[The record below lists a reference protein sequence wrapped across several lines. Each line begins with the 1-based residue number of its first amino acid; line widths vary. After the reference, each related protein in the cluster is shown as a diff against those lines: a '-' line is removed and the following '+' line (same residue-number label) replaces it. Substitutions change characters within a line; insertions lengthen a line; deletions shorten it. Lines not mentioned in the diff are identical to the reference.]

1 MITLSPMPGLSTGMW
16 SRHGRLAKLLWVG
29 TTDQSCSF
37 ADCAKGIARAPFLKS
52 TKVGSCYMLTPIRLA
67 SCMHNAYAGALP
79 QTRPTFVF
87 PTIHASEK
95 PGLAAAPRRLHVDE
109 GWPLQSHEDYLATTA
124 ESGLSPFCAAAME
137 GRPLQVAPPCLQGNT
152 AYTVQKSC
160 KLYRSAEQSFVRP
173 LSGVQSLV

>member
-1 MITLSPMPGLSTGMW
+1 MW

-67 SCMHNAYAGALP
+67 SCMHNDYAGALP

-124 ESGLSPFCAAAME
+124 ESDLSPFCAAAME
-137 GRPLQVAPPCLQGNT
+137 GRPLQVAPACEHCLYCPEELQ
-152 AYTVQKSC
+152 TV
-160 KLYRSAEQSFVRP
+160 
-173 LSGVQSLV
+173 